1 MITPLCE
8 LEGSAPVSDSFA
20 ALVSSG
26 AQFPMARHLMT
37 QAQQDQQQQLA
48 SEVSTTYEPT
58 TTIWIRNFNQLC
70 DTPPAEKSRLPFFS
84 RDHYKHE
91 RVVPDSKSRRFA
103 EAIRRYRRQWRG
115 KRAQARIVAIS
126 NARKPL
132 AELAPSAQNW
142 RSSGDSWP
150 PPLPKR
156 TRNKLRKRQRPD
168 GC

>member
-1 MITPLCE
+1 MSTPLCE
-8 LEGSAPVSDSFA
+8 LEGNAPVSDSFA
-20 ALVSSG
+20 ALVASG

-70 DTPPAEKSRLPFFS
+70 DTPPAVESRLPFFS

-91 RVVPDSKSRRFA
+91 RVVPDSKSRRFV
-103 EAIRRYRRQWRG
+103 ESMRRYRRHWR
-115 KRAQARIVAIS
+115 
-126 NARKPL
+126 
-132 AELAPSAQNW
+132 ELAPSAQNW

-150 PPLPKR
+150 PPLPRR

-168 GC
+168 GY